1 MPSSFFSKS
10 AFKGP
15 TPFKYSIG
23 LSNIEGEAV
32 IDKVYSKNK
41 GKRSL
46 RLGIKDAPILNS
58 FGKAGKKFFWCS
70 GICFSWRHRE
80 TVQKLEIY
88 FISQESF
95 E

>member
-1 MPSSFFSKS
+1 
-10 AFKGP
+10 
-15 TPFKYSIG
+15 
-23 LSNIEGEAV
+23 
-32 IDKVYSKNK
+32 
-41 GKRSL
+41 
-46 RLGIKDAPILNS
+46 LGIKDAPILNS